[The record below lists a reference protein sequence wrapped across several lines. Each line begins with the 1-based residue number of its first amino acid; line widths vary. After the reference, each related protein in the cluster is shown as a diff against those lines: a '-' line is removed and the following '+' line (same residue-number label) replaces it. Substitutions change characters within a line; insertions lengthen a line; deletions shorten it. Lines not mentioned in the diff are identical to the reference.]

1 MSTQTLTQL
10 VDNLVQA
17 KTLSPERFAALLG
30 TPLTPG
36 EANPYWQRYTF
47 TLPEGAFTGGE
58 LRLNTNRAGAL
69 LILEPRD
76 PPGLV
81 REEVDR
87 AGLGPVLAV
96 RPYPKIPPEGLIT
109 ESFQKNG
116 VQVALQWT
124 AHSRRLHSLVLEWDA
139 PREETP
145 PQPNAATA

>member
-10 VDNLVQA
+10 VNDLVQP

-30 TPLTPG
+30 TPLTPS
-36 EANPYWQRYTF
+36 EANPYWQGYTF
-47 TLPEGAFTGGE
+47 TLPDGAFTGGE
-58 LRLNTNRAGAL
+58 LRLNTDRAGAL
-69 LILEPRD
+69 LIFEPRD
-76 PPGLV
+76 PPGLS

-87 AGLGPVLAV
+87 ADLGPVLAV
-96 RPYPKIPPEGLIT
+96 RPNPEIPPEGLIT

-124 AHSRRLHSLVLEWDA
+124 AHSRRLHSLVLEWA
-139 PREETP
+139 PSREATP